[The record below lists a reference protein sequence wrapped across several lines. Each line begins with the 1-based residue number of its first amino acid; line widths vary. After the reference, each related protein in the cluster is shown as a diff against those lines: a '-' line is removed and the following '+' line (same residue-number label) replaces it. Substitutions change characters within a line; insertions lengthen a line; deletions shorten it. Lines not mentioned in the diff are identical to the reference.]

1 MDRPGQLFRQDG
13 VDAALALDATLAG
26 KARRDNFEAEMRFLA
41 ALGARVV
48 VAGMKVRI
56 VINSEA

>member
-1 MDRPGQLFRQDG
+1 MDRPGQLFRQNG
-13 VDAALALDATLAG
+13 MDAALALDAALAG

-41 ALGARVV
+41 ALRARMVT
-48 VAGMKVRI
+48 GMKVRI